1 MTKKNAQP
9 EVTDLIDPDPFTVTS
24 LFVGAAAL
32 VLQFLQTVK
41 AYEGAKPGSS
51 SQNNTHLARLEEHIE
66 DLQRELKAITRV
78 IDRGSQDP
86 DSQFYDVGFRVSL
99 GIMKFDAKWHGEYTS
114 KLSESYAKVSAL
126 ARWINVVIGQNASLA
141 VRLGEVLQNEVAD
154 APERIN
160 RLIADGAP
168 NRAVLFEV
176 RRVLDV
182 LQRAVTTLLDD
193 RSN

>member
-1 MTKKNAQP
+1 
-9 EVTDLIDPDPFTVTS
+9 
-24 LFVGAAAL
+24 
-32 VLQFLQTVK
+32 
-41 AYEGAKPGSS
+41 
-51 SQNNTHLARLEEHIE
+51 
-66 DLQRELKAITRV
+66 
-78 IDRGSQDP
+78 
-86 DSQFYDVGFRVSL
+86 
-99 GIMKFDAKWHGEYTS
+99 MKFDAKWHGEYTS

-193 RSN
+193 RRN